1 MKRLFAA
8 RTISMLIIAACL
20 SLLPA
25 SGIFAAGN
33 DGVQEIPVPGMAT
46 LAELGSLN
54 CVPCKLMVPIME
66 ELKQEYNGRLAIVFV
81 DIMEHPGTGQKFNI
95 MAIPTQIF
103 FDADGKEVVR
113 HVGFMDK
120 AAIVAELEKIGIK

>member
-1 MKRLFAA
+1 
-8 RTISMLIIAACL
+8 MLIIAACL
-20 SLLPA
+20 SQLPA

-54 CVPCKLMVPIME
+54 CVPCKLMAPIME
-66 ELKQEYNGRLAIVFV
+66 ELKQEYDGRLAIVFV